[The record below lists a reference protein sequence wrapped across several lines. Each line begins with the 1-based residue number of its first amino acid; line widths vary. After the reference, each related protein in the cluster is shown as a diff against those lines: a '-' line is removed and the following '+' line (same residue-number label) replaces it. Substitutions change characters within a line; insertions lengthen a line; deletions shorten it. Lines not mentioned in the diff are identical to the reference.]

1 MTDAADAAGNEQELI
16 EDLLLRQHRAA
27 AARHQKVMAAC
38 TGECLNCEA
47 KLEVGRFC
55 DADCREDYTKRLNAQ
70 RR

>member
-1 MTDAADAAGNEQELI
+1 MDAADAAGDEQELV
-16 EDLLLRQHRAA
+16 EALLLRQHKAA
-27 AARHQKVMAAC
+27 AAQHQEALSGF